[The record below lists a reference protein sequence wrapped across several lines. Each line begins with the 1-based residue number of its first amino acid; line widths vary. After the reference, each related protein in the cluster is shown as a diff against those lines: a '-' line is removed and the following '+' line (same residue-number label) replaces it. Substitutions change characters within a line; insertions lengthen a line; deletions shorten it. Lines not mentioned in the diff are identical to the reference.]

1 MYYMQKVDE
10 KEARSIVEGIIRSF
24 RSKKDNDNILQLSS
38 ISIGLCLT
46 TPADTYQDVY
56 QNADKALYYVKQNGK
71 DGYYFYSHANHNNNH
86 TKAVDLKKLVSSIS
100 RQGAYEGSLGV
111 EYREF
116 AKFYEYINK
125 LVDRYDQSLQLIML
139 TLEPLTPETFS
150 LDDQEEAMNAMK
162 KAISCSLRNVD
173 ITTRFSSEQFL
184 IILLDANKENVS
196 MITSRIFEQFY
207 RMYPKNNVSLSY
219 DVADLSMEDLAAL
232 N

>member
-1 MYYMQKVDE
+1 
-10 KEARSIVEGIIRSF
+10 
-24 RSKKDNDNILQLSS
+24 
-38 ISIGLCLT
+38 
-46 TPADTYQDVY
+46 
-56 QNADKALYYVKQNGK
+56 
-71 DGYYFYSHANHNNNH
+71 
-86 TKAVDLKKLVSSIS
+86 
-100 RQGAYEGSLGV
+100 
-111 EYREF
+111 
-116 AKFYEYINK
+116 
-125 LVDRYDQSLQLIML
+125 ML

-207 RMYPKNNVSLSY
+207 RMYTKNNVSLSY